1 MKALDS
7 PLNYVARRHPK
18 LTIGYRLASH
28 ASAFRRSKFS
38 RDKVC
43 NRWPILPA
51 LSAAV
56 LVAGLCALRYS
67 YPSIDIIPKKR
78 SLRRLE
84 LSKEAEI
91 GRKTAFW
98 AEYGGRGRNGGQTSA
113 GNVRAARCTGGAAG
127 VRAPPA
133 VGCRRL
139 GHSTRCAPYA
149 SEAVDVS
156 SSPSRLNAVGGGTPT
171 LPEKQETT

>member
-18 LTIGYRLASH
+18 LTIGYRLANH

-51 LSAAV
+51 SP
-56 LVAGLCALRYS
+56 RRFSSRS
-67 YPSIDIIPKKR
+67 YVRSDIPIQTSSIIPKKR
-78 SLRRLE
+78 SLRRFE
-84 LSKEAEI
+84 LSTGAEM

-98 AEYGGRGRNGGQTSA
+98 AEYGGGGWNRGQTCA
-113 GNVRAARCTGGAAG
+113 GNPRAARCTGGAAG
-127 VRAPPA
+127 VRALPA
-133 VGCRRL
+133 VGCRL

-149 SEAVDVS
+149 SEAMDVS

>member
-1 MKALDS
+1 LKALDS
-7 PLNYVARRHPK
+7 PLNYMARRHPK
-18 LTIGYRLASH
+18 LTIGYRLANH

-51 LSAAV
+51 SPRRFSS
-56 LVAGLCALRYS
+56 GS
-67 YPSIDIIPKKR
+67 YVRSDIPIQTSSIIPKKR
-78 SLRRLE
+78 SFRRFEYQKRTKSHENRHFL
-84 LSKEAEI
+84 
-91 GRKTAFW
+91 
-98 AEYGGRGRNGGQTSA
+98 AEYGGGGRNGGQTSA
-113 GNVRAARCTGGAAG
+113 GNPRAAHCTGGAAG
-127 VRAPPA
+127 VRALPA
-133 VGCRRL
+133 VGCRL
-139 GHSTRCAPYA
+139 GHSTLRAPYT